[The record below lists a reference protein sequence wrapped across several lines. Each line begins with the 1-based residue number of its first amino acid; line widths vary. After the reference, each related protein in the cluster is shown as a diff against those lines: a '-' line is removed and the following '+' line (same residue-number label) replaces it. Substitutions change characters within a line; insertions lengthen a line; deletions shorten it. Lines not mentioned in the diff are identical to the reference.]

1 MIDLYKN
8 ETATIKMHR
17 KLNFCFTRQ
26 KIKIRAILL
35 FTGIL
40 IVFFFL
46 TELARAAKITS
57 IRAGDHK
64 HFTRIVFQSQGPVSF
79 IKPVITNKGKFCMV
93 LSNTVSDLPPQ
104 ITFEATAQIKVVD
117 LTQKGPDLVAD
128 ITLSFAF
135 FKVKSYALTSPHRI
149 VLDIYRK
156 PITQK
161 QQPKAAAKRIRSLVQ
176 AGNYKEALS
185 ILLPFTSEPMKYSN
199 LFSDYLVILFWIGKN
214 DEAVK
219 RFEALPPSFP
229 KRPYLLR
236 NMAKIYYD
244 KKVFSKA
251 ASLYT
256 NALKQTPSDQEAQKG
271 LVLSIMNAGDFGKA
285 YELVNKFLAQSHRSL
300 PLALTKAELLMKMG
314 SYREAFKLYDLMS
327 TRKDVDADHI
337 FKIREDLIAAL
348 PPVDQK
354 AVLNSLRSQVK
365 KGDRMAT
372 LNYMNVLILTRDYQG
387 AIGVFETADIGL
399 DRYPRRFLSWV
410 AWAYFKTG
418 KTEKAKTYYQK
429 ILAANPEYIG
439 AKIGLSFC
447 LAASGKEKKALRILD
462 KLLHD
467 DPQNLEARFA
477 VAFAHEQGKRFL
489 SAVKEYDHILKI
501 SPKNPIAHKLR
512 RVALSDMGSSSI
524 ALDQTGDELPSDPK
538 TFNNIK
544 ADKAVD
550 RINWKE
556 PKEAIELLSPLVENF
571 ETKRFEFDYIAALA
585 EDNRMEE
592 AVDYYEKLVKQGMHP
607 PPWILEEVAGA
618 YLYMEQPAKAL
629 TLYNQALKA
638 RPNSFNGRMGKF
650 YTLQELQQWKEAGK
664 VLDKLD
670 KETLPAMGKGR
681 NIQPNWNKLD
691 IALAKGWFLA
701 HENKLKEAEEFFEF
715 LYQKAPGNAGIRSGL
730 AHVYLYRGWPRK
742 ALKEFNIVETLEP
755 EHYKAKIGKICALNE
770 LALKEAARKNAHQLL
785 SLYPKDKHIQQVVR
799 KLKVEEM
806 RELSIYGFVSREEE
820 GADETHWETR
830 ISQPLSLYSKI
841 YGFVLR
847 RRTKDDNLST
857 KFRRGGLGIDHIFN
871 STWDLRQQLS
881 VNYNDG
887 DDFGSLTLVNFH
899 ANDYLSVSLS
909 YDSFTTDIPLRA
921 RVFDIEAEK
930 VAFGATYRESD
941 WRSYHV
947 SLSRQAFSDHN
958 DRDEALF
965 RYEQGLW
972 TKNDWKTRL
981 FLDAYTSRNS
991 RDDTPYFN
999 PERDWSL
1006 SATHLIEQTVWN
1018 IYDRA
1023 FIHRLFLTVGTYKQ
1037 TGFSDELIS
1046 SLRYEQGHEFSDT
1059 QALTWGIGL
1068 SRNVY
1073 DGDPVNSYSIDFYY
1087 TWRF

>member
-1 MIDLYKN
+1 
-8 ETATIKMHR
+8 MHR
-17 KLNFCFTRQ
+17 KLNSSFTPHRI
-26 KIKIRAILL
+26 KIKTILL
-35 FTGIL
+35 FAGML
-40 IVFFFL
+40 IVFSVH
-46 TELARAAKITS
+46 TALAQAAKITS
-57 IRAGDHK
+57 IRAGDHER
-64 HFTRIVFQSQGPVSF
+64 FTRIVFQSRSPVSF
-79 IKPVITNKGKFCMV
+79 TKPVTTNPGKLSMV
-93 LSNTVSDLPPQ
+93 LSDTVTDLPAQ
-104 ITFEATAQIKVVD
+104 TAFHTTAQIKVVD

-135 FKVKSYALTSPHRI
+135 FKVKPYALTSPHRI

-161 QQPKAAAKRIRSLVQ
+161 QQPKTAAEKIRSLVQ

-199 LFSDYLVILFWIGKN
+199 LFSDYLVILFWIGRN
-214 DEAVK
+214 DEAVR

-229 KRPYLLR
+229 KRAYLLR

-244 KKVFSKA
+244 KKAFSKA
-251 ASLYT
+251 ASLY
-256 NALKQTPSDQEAQKG
+256 ADVLKQTPSDQEAQKG
-271 LVLSIMNAGDFGKA
+271 LVLSRMNAGDLEKA
-285 YELVNKFLAQSHRSL
+285 FELVNKFLAQSHHSL

-314 SYREAFKLYDLMS
+314 KYGEAFKLYDLIP
-327 TRKDVDADHI
+327 TRQGVDAEHI
-337 FKIREDLIAAL
+337 FKIKEDLIAAL
-348 PPVDQK
+348 PSVEQK
-354 AVLNSLRSQVK
+354 AVLNRLRPQVK

-372 LNYMNVLILTRDYQG
+372 LNYMNVLILARDYQG
-387 AIGVFETADIGL
+387 AIGVFETADISL
-399 DRYPRRFLSWV
+399 DRYPRRFLGWV

-418 KTEKAKTYYQK
+418 NTEKAKTYYQK
-429 ILAANPEYIG
+429 ILASNPEYVR
-439 AKIGLSFC
+439 AKIGLAYC
-447 LAASGKEKKALRILD
+447 LAASGKQERALGILD
-462 KLLHD
+462 KLLND
-467 DPQNLEARFA
+467 DPQNLEIRFA
-477 VAFAHEQGKRFL
+477 RAFAHEQGKRFL
-489 SAVKEYDHILKI
+489 SAVKEYDQILKI
-501 SPKNPIAHKLR
+501 SPKNPIARKLR

-524 ALDQTGDELPSDPK
+524 ALDQTDDELPSDLK
-538 TFNNIK
+538 IFNNFK

-550 RINWKE
+550 RIHWKE
-556 PKEAIELLSPLVENF
+556 PKEALELLSPLVENF
-571 ETKRFEFDYIAALA
+571 ETKRFEFDYMAALA
-585 EDNRMEE
+585 EENHMAEV
-592 AVDYYEKLVKQGMHP
+592 VDYYEKLLKQGMHP

-618 YLYMEQPAKAL
+618 YLYTEQPTKAL
-629 TLYNQALKA
+629 NLYNQALKA

-650 YTLQELQQWKEAGK
+650 YTLQELRQWEEAGK

-670 KETLPAMGKGR
+670 KETLPVVGKGR
-681 NIQPNWNKLD
+681 YIQPNWNKLD

-701 HENKLKEAEEFFEF
+701 HEDRLKEAQEFFEA

-742 ALKEFNIVETLEP
+742 ALKEFNIIETLEP
-755 EHYKAKIGKICALNE
+755 EYYRAKIGKICALNE

-785 SLYPKDKHIQQVVR
+785 SLYPNDKHVQQVVR
-799 KLKVEEM
+799 KLEVEEM
-806 RELSIYGFVSREEE
+806 RELSIYGFGSREED

-871 STWDLRQQLS
+871 STWDVKQQFS

-930 VAFGATYRESD
+930 FSFGATYRESD

-991 RDDTPYFN
+991 RDGRPYFN
-999 PERDWSL
+999 PEKDWSL
-1006 SATHLIEQTVWN
+1006 SATHLIEQTLWN

-1037 TGFSDELIS
+1037 SGFSDELIGN
-1046 SLRYEQGHEFSDT
+1046 LRYEQGHEFSDT
-1059 QALTWGIGL
+1059 QALTWGIDL